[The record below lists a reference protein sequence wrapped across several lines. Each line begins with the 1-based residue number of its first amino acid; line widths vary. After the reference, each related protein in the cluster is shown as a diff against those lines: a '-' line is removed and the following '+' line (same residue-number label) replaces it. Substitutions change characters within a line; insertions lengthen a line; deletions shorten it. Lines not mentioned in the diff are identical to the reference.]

1 MVEERKPI
9 LGQRNRFLAEDI
21 FPGESYHDWYF
32 IGAKVKQGEAVL
44 FIDHPYEDIAVEVVL
59 RGVSR
64 FWLDDMC
71 QGNIVMEVTMDII
84 SPDNLDLV
92 SKLLRWGEK
101 TYPERA
107 RWTEEATAQFIG
119 RKLVSVSATFGAT
132 AIAICDSASE
142 RRGKREQ
149 KFAELSTA
157 QKGWA

>member
-59 RGVSR
+59 HGVTR
-64 FWLDDMC
+64 FWLNDMH
-71 QGNIVMEVTMDII
+71 QGNIVMEVTTDIV
-84 SPDNLDLV
+84 SRDNLDLV
-92 SKLLRWGEK
+92 SEMLRWGEK
-101 TYPERA
+101 VYPERSH
-107 RWTEEATAQFIG
+107 WTQEATAQFIG
-119 RKLVSVSATFGAT
+119 RKLVCIGATIGAT
-132 AIAICDSASE
+132 AIAICDSATE
-142 RRGKREQ
+142 RRGTRSQ

-157 QKGWA
+157 EKAWE